1 MFAIVK
7 EMLSP
12 FAFITIKK
20 NVNGRYNKFYST
32 DGKFY
37 SYRAHGRY
45 FIKHKNK
52 LHFMF
57 HKPENL
63 EDALKNTMMMC
74 DKTGFGMRVEKGGI
88 TNSYYTNY
96 MLENMGIDHVS
107 KYHNIRIEG
116 TIMSK
121 HESEI
126 DSNSKEEMKQ
136 LRCPTYY
143 YLPNE
148 PKKKYPFAKGSW
160 FNYDGTPSQDTIDN
174 NEYYKY
180 KKEMLDAYIEGMRL
194 RTNRMAT
201 GRRADKK
208 AIDAVEKAEYSG
220 DWSNIDPADTFAI
233 KNVSTRRKML
243 KHFSVQDIVNSQNP
257 ITVDEAELNNSKY
270 KLIKFAQ
277 TIDVDAPFT
286 HCYYLEMLNVSTGE
300 THLEGVAPYIE
311 NNDIMWGQF
320 AKRNTLYAETVE
332 AALAW
337 RDQDIVVKN
346 DYDSGGSKNI
356 EFEKMKKSY
365 NQPVA
370 LS

>member
-1 MFAIVK
+1 MIAIVK

-12 FAFITIKK
+12 LAFLKIRK
-20 NVNGRYNKFYST
+20 NANGRYNKYYST

-37 SYRAHGRY
+37 SYRAYGRHL
-45 FIKHKNK
+45 IKYKNQVRI
-52 LHFMF
+52 MYR
-57 HKPENL
+57 KPESL
-63 EDALKNTMMMC
+63 QDAINNTVMVC
-74 DKTGFGMRVEKGGI
+74 DKSGFGMKTEMEGL
-88 TNSYYTNY
+88 TNSYYANY
-96 MLENMGIDHVS
+96 MLEIMQVDHLS

-121 HESEI
+121 NEQDIVDGLE
-126 DSNSKEEMKQ
+126 EEMKQ

-148 PKKKYPFAKGSW
+148 PKAKYPFARGNW
-160 FNYDGTPSQDTIDN
+160 YNYDGTPSEDTVKN
-174 NEYYKY
+174 SEHYKY
-180 KKEMLDAYIEGMRL
+180 RKEMLDAYLDGMRL
-194 RTNRMAT
+194 RTNRMAS

-208 AIDAVEKAEYSG
+208 AIAAVEKAEYSG
-220 DWSNIDPADTFAI
+220 DWSNINPADTFAI

-243 KHFSVQDIVNSQNP
+243 SHFSVKEIVDSQNP

-270 KLIKFAQ
+270 KLIKFEQ
-277 TIDVDAPFT
+277 TIDEDAPFT

-311 NNDIMWGQF
+311 NNDITWGSF
-320 AKRNTLYAETVE
+320 ARRNTLYAETVE

-337 RDQDIVVKN
+337 RDRDLEIKESYTSSGQQN
-346 DYDSGGSKNI
+346 D
-356 EFEKMKKSY
+356 EFDAMKKSY